1 MLGLILLSLPEGAWS
16 LTEGAWPIVGVS
28 LMLGVFLAALFQI
41 VAAFLQSPRMKAIAN
56 EELAALLFTMVI
68 IGFWLS
74 ADVFL
79 NGMVEGI
86 MGVSHSEQEW
96 SAMQGLPTGHVDVA
110 ILQTDIFLGQFTNL
124 YLRLALLDVFVSF
137 MSTLSF
143 NLGMLPGGI
152 GIFSV
157 HIAPYVPLS
166 LVSQALTK
174 VVDGIGM
181 LALAIWGKKI
191 ILIFSK
197 TVIPLIFLPLGIIL
211 RSNPFSRTTGSSIIA
226 LGFALYFTFPIIVMI
241 SYYMVFD
248 IYGLDMSYSYV
259 KHATAFKTEMT
270 NEELGGWDSETST
283 GTGMIGDIY
292 DSDTEIRSQHESSLG
307 ESPGKVAESVC
318 GGNWLERLLCSAD
331 KMISGAPVVGG
342 VYDTLKNVWRKM
354 LDYSGGWLR
363 FLLGEGSVLWPTSFI
378 RAIYVALIDIVAKTA
393 ELFVIVTITTIF
405 EIMVTVTMY
414 RNIALLIGGEA
425 EIAGITKLV

>member
-1 MLGLILLSLPEGAWS
+1 MLGLILLSLPEGAW
-16 LTEGAWPIVGVS
+16 PIIGVS
-28 LMLGVFLAALFQI
+28 LMLGVVLAALFQI
-41 VAAFLQSPRMKAIAN
+41 VAAFLQSPRMKAVAN
-56 EELAALLFTMVI
+56 EELAALLFTIVI
-68 IGFWLS
+68 IGFWLAS
-74 ADVFL
+74 DAFL
-79 NGMVEGI
+79 NGIVEGI

-110 ILQTDIFLGQFTNL
+110 ILQTDIFLGQFMGL
-124 YLRLALLDVFVSF
+124 YLRLAILDVFVSF

-174 VVDGIGM
+174 VVDAIGM
-181 LALAIWGKKI
+181 LALAIWGKKM
-191 ILIFSK
+191 ILIFAK
-197 TVIPLIFLPLGIIL
+197 TVVPLIFLPLGIIL

-226 LGFALYFTFPIIVMI
+226 LGFALYFTLPIIIMI

-248 IYGLDMSYSYV
+248 IYGLEMSYSYV

-270 NEELGGWDSETST
+270 NEEIGNWET
-283 GTGMIGDIY
+283 GEGMLGDIY
-292 DSDTEIRSQHESSLG
+292 ASDAEIRSQHESSLG
-307 ESPGKVAESVC
+307 ESPGRVAESVC

-331 KMISGAPVVGG
+331 KMLSGAPVIGG
-342 VYDTLKNVWRKM
+342 VYDVIKNVWKKM

-425 EIAGITKLV
+425 ELAGITKLV